1 MDINDILRNKGL
13 KVTKAR
19 TEILEVFLT
28 DVEKSLN
35 AEEIFSKLRG
45 KGKNINLSTVYRTL
59 DSFLES
65 LILDRFILENGV
77 AVYKIHRE
85 THKHILECNICHK
98 EVEVPCPIKQIEE
111 ILKEQTGFTLT
122 EHSLKMKGV
131 CNKCKK

>member
-35 AEEIFSKLRG
+35 AEEIFSKLRS